1 MGLMN
6 DLFVFIVESLK
17 MFYNLLGSLHPEFS
31 DSSSIAL
38 AIGLFFRVRYGK
50 KRYVD
55 NDRSVG
61 QRA

>member
-31 DSSSIAL
+31 DSSS
-38 AIGLFFRVRYGK
+38 
-50 KRYVD
+50 
-55 NDRSVG
+55 
-61 QRA
+61 